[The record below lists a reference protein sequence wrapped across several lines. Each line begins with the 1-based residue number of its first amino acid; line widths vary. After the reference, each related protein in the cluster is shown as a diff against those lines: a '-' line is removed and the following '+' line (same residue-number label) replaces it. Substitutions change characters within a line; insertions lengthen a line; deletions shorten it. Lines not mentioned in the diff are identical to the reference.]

1 VSNVQTMLHVARILQ
16 AAKTAAEAGAGYV
29 RFDAP
34 PEVAAHVGDLLQLS
48 DTGGF
53 WHGSFDARIDIGIA
67 EVSDGVPEPVEV
79 DPA

>member
-1 VSNVQTMLHVARILQ
+1 MNSFDIMLHVARIVQ

-34 PEVAAHVGDLLQLS
+34 PEVAAHVGELLQLS

-53 WHGSFDARIDIGIA
+53 WHGRFDARIDIGIA
-67 EVSDGVPEPVEV
+67 EVSDGVPKEV
-79 DPA
+79 RSA